1 MLRDLGIDPPEING
15 GTKVFVLVGG
25 SLAGAIIL
33 GDEVR
38 PESREGIRELK
49 EMGTEVYMLT
59 GDDDEAAELV
69 SRELGNR

>member
-1 MLRDLGIDPPEING
+1 LLRDLGIDPPEING

-59 GDDDEAAELV
+59 GDDDEAVELV
-69 SRELGNR
+69 GRELGNR

>member
-15 GTKVFVLVGG
+15 RTKVFVLVGG

-59 GDDDEAAELV
+59 GDDDEAVELV
-69 SRELGNR
+69 GRELGNR